1 MPNKILFYN
10 SISPLIYQV
19 TTIICGFILP
29 RLILGHFGT
38 EVNGLINSI
47 TQFLAIISF
56 LELGVGAVVQSSLYK
71 PLADKDNITVSKVI
85 TSADKFFRR
94 LGYILAIYVVVMLFY
109 YPYLVKQS
117 FSFMFTA
124 TLIVA
129 ISIRSFAQYFFG
141 IVNRLLLFADQKAY
155 IQYIAQT
162 AAVIANTVGCYI
174 LIAFDCSVQVVYG
187 LTSLIF
193 FLQPLAIHLYIK
205 RYYALD
211 RQIYYDIE
219 PIKQKWNGVAQH
231 IAAVILS
238 SSDSIVLTTFSTL
251 VNVSIYTVYYLPMS
265 GARLMIMSM
274 ISGIEALIGNLWAKQ
289 DLTELRKVFAWTEW
303 SIHTGTT
310 LIFTLTAVLIVPFV
324 QVYTHGVNDANYMQ
338 PLFGVLLVVANS
350 GHCLR
355 LPYNIMIL
363 AAGHY
368 KQTQHNY
375 IIAAVMNIVISIIGV
390 KQFGLIGVALGTLAA
405 MVYQTVWM
413 AWYNSKNF
421 IQWPMHNF
429 FKQLATD
436 IATSVLIYI
445 VSCNIII
452 QCYGY
457 LDWIILSIKATII
470 AVGVIILVNSLVYR
484 EYIIKLK
491 GCVYNMYKKLGGV
504 DNKLELSTCL
514 NCRCAYDY

>member
-1 MPNKILFYN
+1 MKGKVVFYN
-10 SISPLIYQV
+10 SIAPLIYQV

-29 RLILGHFGT
+29 RLILSHFGT
-38 EVNGLINSI
+38 EINGLVNSI
-47 TQFLAIISF
+47 TQFLGVIAF

-71 PLADKDNITVSKVI
+71 PLADNDNITVSKVI

-94 LGYILAIYVVVMLFY
+94 LGYILVIYVVVMLLY

-117 FSFMFTA
+117 FSFTFTA

-141 IVNRLLLFADQKAY
+141 IVNRLLLLADQKAY

-162 AAVIANTVGCYI
+162 AAVIANTIGCYI
-174 LIAFDCSVQVVYG
+174 LIAFDCSVQIVYG

-193 FLQPLAIHLYIK
+193 LLQPLVIHLYIK
-205 RYYALD
+205 KHYRLN
-211 RQIYYDIE
+211 RSIKYDVE

-238 SSDSIVLTTFSTL
+238 SSDSIVLTSFSTL
-251 VNVSIYTVYYLPMS
+251 INVSIYTVYYLPMS

-274 ISGIEALIGNLWAKQ
+274 INGIEALIGNLWAKQ
-289 DLTELRKVFAWTEW
+289 DLAELRKVFAWTEW

-310 LIFTLTAVLIVPFV
+310 LIFTLTAILIVPFV

-338 PLFGVLLVVANS
+338 PLFGVLLVAANS

-375 IIAAVMNIVISIIGV
+375 IIAAAMNIVIAIV
-390 KQFGLIGVALGTLAA
+390 CVMQFGLIGVALGTLAS

-421 IQWPMHNF
+421 IQWPMRNF
-429 FKQLATD
+429 FKQMAVN
-436 IATSVLIYI
+436 AVSAVLIFI
-445 VSCNIII
+445 VT
-452 QCYGY
+452 GY
-457 LDWIILSIKATII
+457 FNMTGVSYLGWGVLAIKAT
-470 AVGVIILVNSLVYR
+470 VCGVFVVFLIN
-484 EYIIKLK
+484 YIFYKEFVLK
-491 GCVYNMYKKLGGV
+491 ITYKIMKRF
-504 DNKLELSTCL
+504 C
-514 NCRCAYDY
+514 

>member
-1 MPNKILFYN
+1 MKNKTLFYN
-10 SISPLIYQV
+10 SISPLVYQV

-38 EVNGLINSI
+38 EVNGLVNSI
-47 TQFLAIISF
+47 TQFLGVIAF

-71 PLADKDNITVSKVI
+71 PLADNDNITVSKVI

-109 YPYLVKQS
+109 YPYLVKQN
-117 FSFMFTA
+117 FSFTFTA

-141 IVNRLLLFADQKAY
+141 IVNRLLLAADQKAY
-155 IQYIAQT
+155 IQYIALT
-162 AAVIANTVGCYI
+162 VAVITNTLACYI
-174 LIAFDCSVQVVYG
+174 LIAFDFSVQVVYG
-187 LTSLIF
+187 MTSVIF
-193 FLQPLAIHLYIK
+193 FLQPLSIHLYIK
-205 RYYALD
+205 KHYALN
-211 RQIYYDIE
+211 RNIHYDVE
-219 PIKQKWNGVAQH
+219 PIKQKWNGIAQH
-231 IAAVILS
+231 IAAVILTG
-238 SSDSIVLTTFSTL
+238 SDSVVLTVFSSL
-251 VNVSIYTVYYLPMS
+251 VNVSIYAVYYLPMS
-265 GARLMIMSM
+265 GARLVIMSM
-274 ISGIEALIGNLWAKQ
+274 ISGIQALIGNLWAKQ
-289 DLTELRKVFAWTEW
+289 DLIELRKVFAWTEW

-338 PLFGVLLVVANS
+338 PLFGVLLVAANS

-375 IIAAVMNIVISIIGV
+375 IIAAVMNIAISIVCV

-405 MVYQTVWM
+405 MAYQTVWM

-421 IQWPMHNF
+421 IQWPMKNF
-429 FKQLATD
+429 FKQMAVN
-436 IATSVLIYI
+436 AVSAVLIFI
-445 VSCNIII
+445 VT
-452 QCYGY
+452 GY
-457 LDWIILSIKATII
+457 FTMTGVSYLEWVVLAIKAT
-470 AVGVIILVNSLVYR
+470 VCGFFVVF
-484 EYIIKLK
+484 
-491 GCVYNMYKKLGGV
+491 
-504 DNKLELSTCL
+504 DNVK
-514 NCRCAYDY
+514 

>member
-1 MPNKILFYN
+1 M
-10 SISPLIYQV
+10 

-38 EVNGLINSI
+38 EVNGLVNSI
-47 TQFLAIISF
+47 TQFLGIIAF

-71 PLADKDNITVSKVI
+71 PLSDNDDIAVSKVI

-94 LGYILAIYVVVMLFY
+94 LGYVLAIYVIAMLFY
-109 YPYLVKQS
+109 YPYLVKQN
-117 FSFMFTA
+117 FSFTFTA
-124 TLIVA
+124 TLIIA

-141 IVNRLLLFADQKAY
+141 IVNRLLLLADQKAY

-162 AAVIANTVGCYI
+162 LAVITNTLGCYT

-187 LTSLIF
+187 MTSVIF

-205 RYYALD
+205 KHYTLNRK
-211 RQIYYDIE
+211 IYYDVE
-219 PIKQKWNGVAQH
+219 PIKQKWNGIAQH
-231 IAAVILS
+231 IAAVILTGSDTVILTVFS
-238 SSDSIVLTTFSTL
+238 SL

-265 GARLMIMSM
+265 GSRLIIMSM
-274 ISGIEALIGNLWAKQ
+274 ISGIMALIGNLWAKQ
-289 DLTELRKVFAWTEW
+289 DLKELRKVFAWTEW
-303 SIHTGTT
+303 LIHTGTT

-324 QVYTHGVNDANYMQ
+324 QVYTHGVSDANYIQ
-338 PLFGVLLVVANS
+338 PLFGILLVAANS

-375 IIAAVMNIVISIIGV
+375 VIAAVMNIAISIIAV
-390 KQFGLIGVALGTLAA
+390 KQFGLIGVTLGTLAA

-429 FKQLATD
+429 FKQMAVNAVSAASIFIVTSFFTLTGVSYLEWVVLAIKVTTCGIF
-436 IATSVLIYI
+436 IAF
-445 VSCNIII
+445 
-452 QCYGY
+452 
-457 LDWIILSIKATII
+457 
-470 AVGVIILVNSLVYR
+470 LVN
-484 EYIIKLK
+484 YIFYKEFMMKIASKLMK
-491 GCVYNMYKKLGGV
+491 RFC
-504 DNKLELSTCL
+504 
-514 NCRCAYDY
+514 

>member
-1 MPNKILFYN
+1 MQNKILFYN

-38 EVNGLINSI
+38 EVNGLVNSI

-71 PLADKDNITVSKVI
+71 PIADKDSITVSKVI

-117 FSFMFTA
+117 FSFTFTA

-141 IVNRLLLFADQKAY
+141 IVNRLLLLADQKAY

-187 LTSLIF
+187 LTSIIF
-193 FLQPLAIHLYIK
+193 FLQPLAIHMYIK

-211 RQIYYDIE
+211 RQIHYDVE

-289 DLTELRKVFAWTEW
+289 DFAELRKVFAWTEW

-310 LIFTLTAVLIVPFV
+310 LIFTLTAILIVPFV
-324 QVYTHGVNDANYMQ
+324 QVYTHGINDANYMQ
-338 PLFGVLLVVANS
+338 PLFGVLLVAANS

-375 IIAAVMNIVISIIGV
+375 IIAAVMNIAISIVCV

-421 IQWPMHNF
+421 FQWPMNNF
-429 FKQLATD
+429 FKQ
-436 IATSVLIYI
+436 
-445 VSCNIII
+445 
-452 QCYGY
+452 
-457 LDWIILSIKATII
+457 I
-470 AVGVIILVNSLVYR
+470 AVDAVSAVGIFAVGS
-484 EYIIKLK
+484 
-491 GCVYNMYKKLGGV
+491 CFS
-504 DNKLELSTCL
+504 LSTIGYVSWVILAIKVTACGIIVAL
-514 NCRCAYDY
+514 LINYVFYKRFMLEITDKLMKRFC

>member
-1 MPNKILFYN
+1 MRNKVLFYN

-29 RLILGHFGT
+29 RLILGYYGT
-38 EVNGLINSI
+38 EVNGLVNSI

-109 YPYLVKQS
+109 YPYLVKQN
-117 FSFMFTA
+117 FSFTFTA
-124 TLIVA
+124 ILIVA
-129 ISIRSFAQYFFG
+129 ISIRSFAQYFFC
-141 IVNRLLLFADQKAY
+141 IVNRLLLLADQKAY
-155 IQYIAQT
+155 IQYIVQT
-162 AAVIANTVGCYI
+162 VAVIANTVGCYI

-211 RQIYYDIE
+211 RQIHYDVE

-289 DLTELRKVFAWTEW
+289 DLAELRKVFAWTEW

-310 LIFTLTAVLIVPFV
+310 LIFTITAVLIAPFV

-338 PLFGVLLVVANS
+338 PLFGVLLVAANS

-375 IIAAVMNIVISIIGV
+375 IIAAVMNIAISIV
-390 KQFGLIGVALGTLAA
+390 CVMQFGLIGVALGTLAA

-421 IQWPMHNF
+421 IQWPMKNF
-429 FKQLATD
+429 FKQFGVDAF
-436 IATSVLIYI
+436 S
-445 VSCNIII
+445 
-452 QCYGY
+452 
-457 LDWIILSIKATII
+457 
-470 AVGVIILVNSLVYR
+470 AVGIYWLGSLMEMSSVSYVAWVMLAVKVTAIGGIVVLVVNGVFYR
-484 EYIIKLK
+484 EYLRKIGRK
-491 GCVYNMYKKLGGV
+491 VKKA
-504 DNKLELSTCL
+504 D
-514 NCRCAYDY
+514 

>member
-1 MPNKILFYN
+1 MQNKILFYN

-38 EVNGLINSI
+38 EVNGLVNSI

-117 FSFMFTA
+117 FSFTFTA

-141 IVNRLLLFADQKAY
+141 IVNRLLLLADQKAY

-193 FLQPLAIHLYIK
+193 FLQPLVIHLYIK

-211 RQIYYDIE
+211 RQIHYDVE

-274 ISGIEALIGNLWAKQ
+274 ISGIEAVIGNLWAKQ
-289 DLTELRKVFAWTEW
+289 DLAELRKVFAWTEW

-324 QVYTHGVNDANYMQ
+324 QVYTHGVIDANYMQ
-338 PLFGVLLVVANS
+338 PLFGVLLVAANS

-375 IIAAVMNIVISIIGV
+375 IIAAVMNIAISIV
-390 KQFGLIGVALGTLAA
+390 CVMQFGLIGVALGTLAA
-405 MVYQTVWM
+405 MAYQTVWM

-421 IQWPMHNF
+421 IQWPMKNF
-429 FKQLATD
+429 FKQIGVDA
-436 IATSVLIYI
+436 
-445 VSCNIII
+445 VSAVGIFAIGS
-452 QCYGY
+452 YFSLSAVGY
-457 LDWIILSIKATII
+457 LSWVILAMKVTACGIIVALLINYVFYKRFMLEITD
-470 AVGVIILVNSLVYR
+470 
-484 EYIIKLK
+484 KLMK
-491 GCVYNMYKKLGGV
+491 RFC
-504 DNKLELSTCL
+504 
-514 NCRCAYDY
+514 

>member
-1 MPNKILFYN
+1 MRNKVLFYN
-10 SISPLIYQV
+10 SISPLVYQV
-19 TTIICGFILP
+19 TMIICGFILP

-38 EVNGLINSI
+38 EVNGLVNSI

-71 PLADKDNITVSKVI
+71 PLADKDDITVSKVI

-117 FSFMFTA
+117 FGFTFTA

-141 IVNRLLLFADQKAY
+141 IVNRLLLLADQKAY

-162 AAVIANTVGCYI
+162 AAVIANTAGCYI

-187 LTSLIF
+187 LTSFIF
-193 FLQPLAIHLYIK
+193 FLQPLAIHMYIK

-211 RQIYYDIE
+211 RQIHYDVE

-289 DLTELRKVFAWTEW
+289 DLAELRKVFGWTEW

-310 LIFTLTAVLIVPFV
+310 LIFTLTAILIVPFV

-338 PLFGVLLVVANS
+338 PLFGVLLVAANS

-375 IIAAVMNIVISIIGV
+375 IIAAVMNIAISIV
-390 KQFGLIGVALGTLAA
+390 CVMQFGLIGVALGTLAA

-421 IQWPMHNF
+421 IQWPMKNF
-429 FKQLATD
+429 FKQMAVNAVSAVSIFIVTGYFTMTRVSYLEWVILAIKVTFSG
-436 IATSVLIYI
+436 SVVAFLINYVFYKRFMLEI
-445 VSCNIII
+445 T
-452 QCYGY
+452 
-457 LDWIILSIKATII
+457 A
-470 AVGVIILVNSLVYR
+470 
-484 EYIIKLK
+484 KLMK
-491 GCVYNMYKKLGGV
+491 RFC
-504 DNKLELSTCL
+504 
-514 NCRCAYDY
+514 

>member
-1 MPNKILFYN
+1 MYNRFLFYN
-10 SISPLIYQV
+10 SITPLIYQV

-38 EVNGLINSI
+38 EVNGLLNSI
-47 TQFLAIISF
+47 TQFLAVIAF

-71 PLADKDNITVSKVI
+71 PLAAKDNIAVSKVI

-109 YPYLVKQS
+109 YPYLVKQN
-117 FSFMFTA
+117 FSFTFTA

-141 IVNRLLLFADQKAY
+141 IVNRLLLLADQKAY

-205 RYYALD
+205 RSYVLD
-211 RQIYYDIE
+211 RQIHYDVE

-231 IAAVILS
+231 IASVILS

-274 ISGIEALIGNLWAKQ
+274 ISGINALIGNLWAKQ
-289 DLTELRKVFAWTEW
+289 DFAELRKVFAWTEW

-310 LIFTLTAVLIVPFV
+310 LIFTLTAILIVPFV

-338 PLFGVLLVVANS
+338 PLFGVLLVAANS
-350 GHCLR
+350 GNCLR

-375 IIAAVMNIVISIIGV
+375 IIAAVMNITISIVCVI
-390 KQFGLIGVALGTLAA
+390 QFGLIGVALGTLAA

-421 IQWPMHNF
+421 IQWPMKNF
-429 FKQLATD
+429 FKQIWVDAVSALG
-436 IATSVLIYI
+436 IAFFTSCFALSSVNYI
-445 VSCNIII
+445 S
-452 QCYGY
+452 
-457 LDWIILSIKATII
+457 WIILSIKVTIVGLLVI
-470 AVGVIILVNSLVYR
+470 VAVNAFFYRSYIEILFSKMR
-484 EYIIKLK
+484 KLWE
-491 GCVYNMYKKLGGV
+491 KLSKNG
-504 DNKLELSTCL
+504 
-514 NCRCAYDY
+514 

>member
-1 MPNKILFYN
+1 MYNSFLFYN
-10 SISPLIYQV
+10 SIAPLIYQV

-38 EVNGLINSI
+38 EVNGLVNSI
-47 TQFLAIISF
+47 TQFLAVIAF

-109 YPYLVKQS
+109 YPYLVEQS

-129 ISIRSFAQYFFG
+129 VSIRSFAQYFFG
-141 IVNRLLLFADQKAY
+141 IVNRLLLLADQKAY

-162 AAVIANTVGCYI
+162 VAVIANTVGCYI

-193 FLQPLAIHLYIK
+193 FVQPLAIHLYIK
-205 RYYALD
+205 RSYALD
-211 RQIYYDIE
+211 RQIHYDVE
-219 PIKQKWNGVAQH
+219 PIKQKWNGIAQH
-231 IAAVILS
+231 IASVILS

-274 ISGIEALIGNLWAKQ
+274 ISGINALIGNLWAKQ
-289 DLTELRKVFAWTEW
+289 DFAELRKVFAWTEW

-310 LIFTLTAVLIVPFV
+310 LIFTLTAILIVPFV

-338 PLFGVLLVVANS
+338 PLFGVLLVAANS
-350 GHCLR
+350 GNCLR

-375 IIAAVMNIVISIIGV
+375 IIAAVMNIAISIV
-390 KQFGLIGVALGTLAA
+390 CVMNFGLMGVALGTLAA
-405 MVYQTVWM
+405 MIYQTVWM

-421 IQWPMHNF
+421 IQWPMKNF
-429 FKQLATD
+429 FKQIGVDA
-436 IATSVLIYI
+436 
-445 VSCNIII
+445 VS
-452 QCYGY
+452 
-457 LDWIILSIKATII
+457 
-470 AVGVIILVNSLVYR
+470 AVGIFAVGSYFSLSAVGYVSWVILAMKVTACGIIVGAIVNYVFYR
-484 EYIIKLK
+484 EYMLK
-491 GCVYNMYKKLGGV
+491 IVSMVMKRFK
-504 DNKLELSTCL
+504 
-514 NCRCAYDY
+514 

>member
-1 MPNKILFYN
+1 MYNRFLFYN
-10 SISPLIYQV
+10 SITPLIYQV
-19 TTIICGFILP
+19 TTIVCGFILP

-38 EVNGLINSI
+38 EVNGLVNSI
-47 TQFLAIISF
+47 TQFLAVIAF

-117 FSFMFTA
+117 FSFTFTA

-141 IVNRLLLFADQKAY
+141 IVNRLLLLADQKAY

-162 AAVIANTVGCYI
+162 AAVIANTVGCYV

-187 LTSLIF
+187 LTSFIF

-211 RQIYYDIE
+211 RQIHYDVE
-219 PIKQKWNGVAQH
+219 PIKQKWNGIAQH
-231 IAAVILS
+231 VAAVILS

-274 ISGIEALIGNLWAKQ
+274 ISGINALIGNLWAKQ
-289 DLTELRKVFAWTEW
+289 DFSELRKVFAWTEW

-310 LIFTLTAVLIVPFV
+310 LIFTLTAILIVPFV

-338 PLFGVLLVVANS
+338 PLFGVLLVAANS

-375 IIAAVMNIVISIIGV
+375 IIAAVMNIAISIV
-390 KQFGLIGVALGTLAA
+390 CVMHFGLIGVALGTLAA

-421 IQWPMHNF
+421 IQWPMKNF
-429 FKQLATD
+429 FKQIGVDAVSAVVIYWLGSLMEMSSVSYVAWVVLAVKVTA
-436 IATSVLIYI
+436 IGGIVVL
-445 VSCNIII
+445 VVN
-452 QCYGY
+452 
-457 LDWIILSIKATII
+457 
-470 AVGVIILVNSLVYR
+470 GVFYR
-484 EYIIKLK
+484 EYLGKIGRK
-491 GCVYNMYKKLGGV
+491 VKKA
-504 DNKLELSTCL
+504 D
-514 NCRCAYDY
+514 

>member
-1 MPNKILFYN
+1 MKSKVLFYN
-10 SISPLIYQV
+10 SISPLIYQM

-38 EVNGLINSI
+38 EVNGLVNSI
-47 TQFLAIISF
+47 TQFLGIIAF

-71 PLADKDNITVSKVI
+71 PLSDNDDIAVSKVI

-94 LGYILAIYVVVMLFY
+94 LGYVLAIYVIAMLFY
-109 YPYLVKQS
+109 YPYLVKQN
-117 FSFMFTA
+117 FSFTFTA
-124 TLIVA
+124 TLIIA

-141 IVNRLLLFADQKAY
+141 IVNRLLLLADQKAY

-162 AAVIANTVGCYI
+162 LAVITNTLGCYI

-187 LTSLIF
+187 MTSVIF

-205 RYYALD
+205 KHYTLNRK
-211 RQIYYDIE
+211 IHYDVE
-219 PIKQKWNGVAQH
+219 PIKQKWNGIAQH
-231 IAAVILS
+231 IAAVILTGSDTVILTGFS
-238 SSDSIVLTTFSTL
+238 SL

-265 GARLMIMSM
+265 GSRLIIMSM
-274 ISGIEALIGNLWAKQ
+274 ISGIMALIGNLWAKQ
-289 DLTELRKVFAWTEW
+289 DLKELRKVFAWTEW
-303 SIHTGTT
+303 LIHTGTM

-324 QVYTHGVNDANYMQ
+324 QVYTHGVSDANYIQ
-338 PLFGVLLVVANS
+338 PLFGILLLAANS

-390 KQFGLIGVALGTLAA
+390 KQFGLIGVTLGTMAA

-421 IQWPMHNF
+421 IQWPMRNF
-429 FKQLATD
+429 FKQMAVNAVSAVSIFTVTGYFNMTGVSYLGWVVLA
-436 IATSVLIYI
+436 
-445 VSCNIII
+445 
-452 QCYGY
+452 
-457 LDWIILSIKATII
+457 IKTT
-470 AVGVIILVNSLVYR
+470 VCGVFVVFLVN
-484 EYIIKLK
+484 YIFYKEFVLK
-491 GCVYNMYKKLGGV
+491 IT
-504 DNKLELSTCL
+504 NKIMKRFC
-514 NCRCAYDY
+514 

>member
-1 MPNKILFYN
+1 MQNKILFYN

-19 TTIICGFILP
+19 STIICGFILP
-29 RLILGHFGT
+29 RLILGYYGT
-38 EVNGLINSI
+38 EVNGLVNSI

-124 TLIVA
+124 TLIAA

-141 IVNRLLLFADQKAY
+141 IVNRLLLLADQKAY
-155 IQYIAQT
+155 IQYVAQT
-162 AAVIANTVGCYI
+162 IAVIVNTVGCYI

-193 FLQPLAIHLYIK
+193 FLQPLAIHMYIK

-211 RQIYYDIE
+211 RQIHYDVE

-238 SSDSIVLTTFSTL
+238 CSDSIVLTTFSTL

-289 DLTELRKVFAWTEW
+289 DLEELRKVFAWTEW

-310 LIFTLTAVLIVPFV
+310 LIFTLTAILIVPFV
-324 QVYTHGVNDANYMQ
+324 QVYTHGVNDANYIQ
-338 PLFGVLLVVANS
+338 PLFGILLVAANS

-363 AAGHY
+363 AAGYY

-421 IQWPMHNF
+421 IQWPMRNF
-429 FKQLATD
+429 FKQMAVNAVSAVSIFTVTGYFNMTGVSYLGWVVLA
-436 IATSVLIYI
+436 
-445 VSCNIII
+445 
-452 QCYGY
+452 
-457 LDWIILSIKATII
+457 IKAT
-470 AVGVIILVNSLVYR
+470 VCGVFVVFLIN
-484 EYIIKLK
+484 YIFYKEFVLK
-491 GCVYNMYKKLGGV
+491 ITDKIMKRFC
-504 DNKLELSTCL
+504 
-514 NCRCAYDY
+514 

>member
-1 MPNKILFYN
+1 MQNKILFYN

-19 TTIICGFILP
+19 TTITCGFILP
-29 RLILGHFGT
+29 HLILGYYGT
-38 EVNGLINSI
+38 EVNGLVNSI

-117 FSFMFTA
+117 FSFTFTA

-141 IVNRLLLFADQKAY
+141 IVNRLLLLADQKAY

-162 AAVIANTVGCYI
+162 SAVIANTVGCYI

-193 FLQPLAIHLYIK
+193 FLQPLAIHMYIK
-205 RYYALD
+205 RCYVLD
-211 RQIYYDIE
+211 RQIHYDVE

-274 ISGIEALIGNLWAKQ
+274 ISGIEALIGNLLAKQ
-289 DLTELRKVFAWTEW
+289 DLEELRKVFAWTEW

-310 LIFTLTAVLIVPFV
+310 LIFTLTAILIVPFV

-338 PLFGVLLVVANS
+338 PLFGVLLVAANS

-375 IIAAVMNIVISIIGV
+375 IIAAVMNIAISIV
-390 KQFGLIGVALGTLAA
+390 CVMQFGLIGVALGTLAA
-405 MVYQTVWM
+405 MAYQTVWM

-421 IQWPMHNF
+421 IQWPMKNF
-429 FKQLATD
+429 FKQ
-436 IATSVLIYI
+436 I
-445 VSCNIII
+445 VVDAVS
-452 QCYGY
+452 
-457 LDWIILSIKATII
+457 
-470 AVGVIILVNSLVYR
+470 AVGIFVVGSCFSLSTIGYVSWVILAIKVTACGIIVGAIVNYVFYR
-484 EYIIKLK
+484 EYMLK
-491 GCVYNMYKKLGGV
+491 IASMVMKKF
-504 DNKLELSTCL
+504 K
-514 NCRCAYDY
+514 

>member
-1 MPNKILFYN
+1 MKSRILFYN
-10 SISPLIYQV
+10 SISPLIYQA

-29 RLILGHFGT
+29 RLILSHFGT
-38 EVNGLINSI
+38 EVNGLVNSI
-47 TQFLAIISF
+47 TQFLGIIAF

-71 PLADKDNITVSKVI
+71 PLADNDNIAVSKVI
-85 TSADKFFRR
+85 TSADKFFRK
-94 LGYILAIYVVVMLFY
+94 LGYILAIYIVVMLFY

-117 FSFMFTA
+117 FSFTFTA

-141 IVNRLLLFADQKAY
+141 IVNRLLLLADQKAY
-155 IQYIAQT
+155 IQYVALT
-162 AAVIANTVGCYI
+162 LAVITNTVACYI
-174 LIAFDCSVQVVYG
+174 LIALDCSVQIVYG
-187 LTSLIF
+187 MTSVIF
-193 FLQPLAIHLYIK
+193 FLQPLAIHIYIK
-205 RYYALD
+205 RHYTLD
-211 RQIYYDIE
+211 RKIYYDVE
-219 PIKQKWNGVAQH
+219 PIKQKWNGIAQH

-238 SSDSIVLTTFSTL
+238 GSDSIVLTTFSTL

-289 DLTELRKVFAWTEW
+289 DLAELRKVFAWTEW
-303 SIHTGTT
+303 LIHTGTT
-310 LIFTLTAVLIVPFV
+310 IIFTLTAVLIVPFV

-338 PLFGVLLVVANS
+338 PLFGVLLVAANS

-375 IIAAVMNIVISIIGV
+375 IIAAMMNIAISIV
-390 KQFGLIGVALGTLAA
+390 CVMQFGLIGVALGTLAA

-421 IQWPMHNF
+421 IQWPMKNF
-429 FKQLATD
+429 FKQIGVDAVS
-436 IATSVLIYI
+436 AVLIL
-445 VSCNIII
+445 IIS
-452 QCYGY
+452 GY
-457 LDWIILSIKATII
+457 FTMAGINYLEWVILAIKVTFSGIFVVLLI
-470 AVGVIILVNSLVYR
+470 NYVFYKRFMLEITD
-484 EYIIKLK
+484 KLK
-491 GCVYNMYKKLGGV
+491 KRFC
-504 DNKLELSTCL
+504 
-514 NCRCAYDY
+514 

>member
-1 MPNKILFYN
+1 MQNKILFYN

-19 TTIICGFILP
+19 TTITCGFILP
-29 RLILGHFGT
+29 RLILGYYGT
-38 EVNGLINSI
+38 EVNGLVNSI

-71 PLADKDNITVSKVI
+71 PLADNDNITVSKVI

-109 YPYLVKQS
+109 YPYLVKQN
-117 FSFMFTA
+117 FSFTFTA

-141 IVNRLLLFADQKAY
+141 IVNRLLLLADQKAY

-162 AAVIANTVGCYI
+162 TAVIANTLGCYI

-193 FLQPLAIHLYIK
+193 FLQPLAIHMYIK
-205 RYYALD
+205 RYYVLD
-211 RQIYYDIE
+211 RQIHYDVE

-289 DLTELRKVFAWTEW
+289 DLEELRKVFAWTEW

-310 LIFTLTAVLIVPFV
+310 LIFTLTAILIVPFV
-324 QVYTHGVNDANYMQ
+324 QVYTHGVNDANYIQ
-338 PLFGVLLVVANS
+338 PLFGVLLVAANS

-375 IIAAVMNIVISIIGV
+375 IIAAVMNIVISIV
-390 KQFGLIGVALGTLAA
+390 CVMQFGLIGVALGTLAA
-405 MVYQTVWM
+405 MAYQTVWM

-421 IQWPMHNF
+421 ICWSMRKF
-429 FKQLATD
+429 AKQICVD
-436 IATSVLIYI
+436 V
-445 VSCNIII
+445 VS
-452 QCYGY
+452 
-457 LDWIILSIKATII
+457 
-470 AVGVIILVNSLVYR
+470 AVGIYWLGSLMEMSSVSYVEWVLLAVKVIAIGGIIVLVVNGMFYR
-484 EYIIKLK
+484 EYLRKIWRK
-491 GCVYNMYKKLGGV
+491 VKKA
-504 DNKLELSTCL
+504 D
-514 NCRCAYDY
+514 

>member
-1 MPNKILFYN
+1 MQNNILLYN
-10 SISPLIYQV
+10 SISPLIYQI

-29 RLILGHFGT
+29 RLILGYYGT
-38 EVNGLINSI
+38 EVNGLVNSI
-47 TQFLAIISF
+47 TQFLGVIAF

-71 PLADKDNITVSKVI
+71 PLADNDNITVSKVI

-117 FSFMFTA
+117 FSFTFTA

-141 IVNRLLLFADQKAY
+141 IVNRLLLLADQKAY

-162 AAVIANTVGCYI
+162 VAVIANTVGCYI

-193 FLQPLAIHLYIK
+193 FLQPLAIHMYIK
-205 RYYALD
+205 RYYVLD
-211 RQIYYDIE
+211 RQIHYDVE

-289 DLTELRKVFAWTEW
+289 DLEELRKVFAWTEW

-310 LIFTLTAVLIVPFV
+310 LIFTLTAILIVPFV
-324 QVYTHGVNDANYMQ
+324 QVYTHGVNDANYIQ
-338 PLFGVLLVVANS
+338 PLFGVLLVAANS

-375 IIAAVMNIVISIIGV
+375 IIAAVMNIVISIICV
-390 KQFGLIGVALGTLAA
+390 KQFGLIGVTLGTLAA

-413 AWYNSKNF
+413 AWYNSKNL
-421 IQWPMHNF
+421 IQWPMRNF
-429 FKQLATD
+429 FKQMVVNVVSAVSIFIVTGYFTMTGVSYLEWVVLA
-436 IATSVLIYI
+436 
-445 VSCNIII
+445 
-452 QCYGY
+452 
-457 LDWIILSIKATII
+457 IKAT
-470 AVGVIILVNSLVYR
+470 VCGFFVVFLVN
-484 EYIIKLK
+484 YIFYKEFVLKITDKLTK
-491 GCVYNMYKKLGGV
+491 RFC
-504 DNKLELSTCL
+504 
-514 NCRCAYDY
+514 

>member
-1 MPNKILFYN
+1 MQNKILFYN

-19 TTIICGFILP
+19 STIICGFVLP
-29 RLILGHFGT
+29 RLILGYYGT
-38 EVNGLINSI
+38 EVNGLVNSI

-109 YPYLVKQS
+109 YPYLVKQN
-117 FSFMFTA
+117 FSFTFTA

-141 IVNRLLLFADQKAY
+141 IVNRLLLLADQKAY

-162 AAVIANTVGCYI
+162 VAVIANTVGCYI
-174 LIAFDCSVQVVYG
+174 LIAFDCSVQVVYA

-193 FLQPLAIHLYIK
+193 FLQPLAIHMYIK

-211 RQIYYDIE
+211 RQIHYDVE

-238 SSDSIVLTTFSTL
+238 CSDSIVLTTFSTL

-289 DLTELRKVFAWTEW
+289 DLEELRKVFAWTEW

-310 LIFTLTAVLIVPFV
+310 LIFTLTAILIVPFV

-421 IQWPMHNF
+421 IQWPMRKF
-429 FKQLATD
+429 FKQMAVNAVSAVSIFTVTGYFNMTGVSYLGWVVLA
-436 IATSVLIYI
+436 
-445 VSCNIII
+445 
-452 QCYGY
+452 
-457 LDWIILSIKATII
+457 IKAT
-470 AVGVIILVNSLVYR
+470 VCGVFVVFLIN
-484 EYIIKLK
+484 YIFYKEFVLK
-491 GCVYNMYKKLGGV
+491 ITDKIMKRFC
-504 DNKLELSTCL
+504 
-514 NCRCAYDY
+514 